1 MFKTVPYRFPT
12 AIKLEGL
19 SALLSALV
27 CRRRW
32 NSLIVLKERNLLLGS
47 DINRIRAYITK

>member
-1 MFKTVPYRFPT
+1 MFKTVPYRFPI
-12 AIKLEGL
+12 AVELEGL

-27 CRRRW
+27 CRRKW
-32 NSLIVLKERNLLLGS
+32 NSLVVLKERDLLLGS